1 MLKTLRR
8 VGRLGLVLAMLCL
21 LAACSSGGG
30 DPTPFV
36 AGNAWQG
43 AVPDGATVI
52 PATEFEHLFRSGR
65 LVIALEDDE
74 QTQTLA
80 RDQAFLAARTQLA
93 GLADPSEVIQDL
105 VDFAMDEDA
114 DTGGIETETEAGVYS
129 LLGVGDQLAAAV
141 AAAER
146 AQDVGQALSD
156 YGLSYG
162 LMEAELRSGLP
173 TPASLAGAGLAEVR
187 VALAQLDERLA
198 SVVDLDRVVHV
209 PGGQDAPGVPELLG
223 PQQVQTSGD
232 QGNSCVAPS
241 GYIAD
246 YWYPLRNFVSP
257 VKDQAR
263 RGTCWA
269 FAALGAV
276 ESRELVQR
284 YRIVNLSEQFL
295 VNQVKYRWAR
305 DDYAEGYYTNRALQ
319 QAIDAGFGLPPESAW
334 VYNRSAH
341 RASTEEGEAAH
352 FVGSCVDYPGAPC
365 SETSHQSEFFCTFFF
380 VGGSSVP
387 YCGYSVSTFT
397 GTTTPASSATQI
409 WKSGQS
415 FELNRYRQYLA
426 QGHVITASLTVYR
439 GFNSPVNGVI
449 TDYAKECDVGGAATK
464 KCGGHAVQ
472 IVGFLSNQDLATVL
486 GPAGFGGGGLFIVK
500 NSWGCFYGD
509 GGYVYVPADYV
520 QQVFTEMSVLN
531 FDQTRSTQWRQEQ
544 ATPGTFETPVV
555 RLTGHAETA
564 GLRVPIDLAAF
575 FDVSHSATS
584 NVTLQ
589 VNSNVSGVVYSGPFI
604 IKYPAFGQPTLPLTF
619 TATGMHRLTVTA
631 THLGRSASASFDLNV
646 VNQPPTVALSYTGS
660 PQQDTPFPIT
670 ATVTDPNEAS
680 PAGLCSRMTWTASGG
695 ATVSGSGCQ
704 VQITWPSQ
712 GAHTVTART
721 TDSEGRAGST
731 SQTVSVGPPPVDPYP
746 MINSY
751 SLRSLDTFQLP
762 GGTWSCIF
770 NFVPSFAT
778 VDLREQGCVYVTPRE
793 PRYKAL
799 LTVANPSA
807 ETLSYSW
814 SLYVSYSGAEH
825 LLSTQTTTVPEW
837 HPWYPRANVGAVT
850 NPCRIVVTVNA
861 PDPSRSKT
869 TTVWMGSCTY
879 WTTYVG

>member
-1 MLKTLRR
+1 MLKTLRH
-8 VGRLGLVLAMLCL
+8 GRRLWLAAAMLCL

-30 DPTPFV
+30 PTPFV
-36 AGNAWQG
+36 AGNEWQG
-43 AVPDGATVI
+43 TVPDGATVI
-52 PATEFEHLFRSGR
+52 SAAEFEQLFRSGR
-65 LVIALEDDE
+65 LIIALEDDE
-74 QTQTLA
+74 QTQELA
-80 RDQAFLAARTQLA
+80 RDQAFLSARSELA
-93 GLADPSEVIQDL
+93 GFADPSEVIQDL
-105 VDFAMDEDA
+105 IDFAMDEDA
-114 DTGGIETETEAGVYS
+114 DSGGIETETEAGVYS

-162 LMEAELRSGLP
+162 LMEADLRSGLP

-187 VALAQLDERLA
+187 AALAQLDELLA

-209 PGGQDAPGVPELLG
+209 PAGLGVPGVSDLVG
-223 PQQVQTSGD
+223 PQQLQTSGD
-232 QGNSCVAPS
+232 QGNNCVAPT

-305 DDYAEGYYTNRALQ
+305 DDYAEGYFANRALQ

-334 VYNRSAH
+334 VYNRSAN
-341 RASTEEGEAAH
+341 RASTEEGDAAH
-352 FVGSCVDYPGAPC
+352 FVGTCVDYPGSPC

-380 VGGSSVP
+380 VGGSAVP

-409 WKSGQS
+409 WRSGQS

-426 QGHVITASLTVYR
+426 QGHVIMASLTVYR
-439 GFNSPVNGVI
+439 GFNSPVDGVV
-449 TDYAKECDVGGAATK
+449 TDYAKECDKGGVATK

-486 GPAGFGGGGLFIVK
+486 GPANFGGGGLFIVK

-531 FDQTRSTQWRQEQ
+531 FDPTRSTQWQQEQ
-544 ATPGTFETPVV
+544 TRPGTFETPVV
-555 RLTGHAETA
+555 TLTGHSETA

-584 NVTLQ
+584 SVTLQ
-589 VNSNVSGVVYSGPFI
+589 VTSDVSGVVFSGPFT
-604 IKYPAFGQPTLPLTF
+604 IKYPAFGQPTLPVTF
-619 TATGMHRLTVTA
+619 TAAGTHRLTVTA
-631 THLGRSASASFDLNV
+631 TFLGRSASVGFDLTV
-646 VNQPPTVALSYTGS
+646 INQRPPS
-660 PQQDTPFPIT
+660 PSPTLAVRSRTPPS
-670 ATVTDPNEAS
+670 PSPPAS
-680 PAGLCSRMTWTASGG
+680 PTPTSPVRR
-695 ATVSGSGCQ
+695 GC
-704 VQITWPSQ
+704 
-712 GAHTVTART
+712 AR
-721 TDSEGRAGST
+721 G
-731 SQTVSVGPPPVDPYP
+731 
-746 MINSY
+746 
-751 SLRSLDTFQLP
+751 
-762 GGTWSCIF
+762 
-770 NFVPSFAT
+770 
-778 VDLREQGCVYVTPRE
+778 
-793 PRYKAL
+793 
-799 LTVANPSA
+799 
-807 ETLSYSW
+807 
-814 SLYVSYSGAEH
+814 
-825 LLSTQTTTVPEW
+825 
-837 HPWYPRANVGAVT
+837 
-850 NPCRIVVTVNA
+850 
-861 PDPSRSKT
+861 
-869 TTVWMGSCTY
+869 
-879 WTTYVG
+879 